1 MSDPRPIIEW
11 TGPNGNPVN
20 STDSIIVDEPVYD
33 GNETYVS
40 LRFLALRTSQG
51 GRYTCQ
57 SVLNSPASVKTATKD
72 IGVTVPTPR
81 VRITRTPS
89 TGVHIS
95 TLLNLTC
102 ITVMNTEVDTPMT
115 VTHLS
120 LIHI

>member
-1 MSDPRPIIEW
+1 MEDKLFLFFPPGLQNVVIDAVQSTAFAGASYTLNCTVMSDPRPIIEW

-72 IGVTVPTPR
+72 IVVT
-81 VRITRTPS
+81 
-89 TGVHIS
+89 GK
-95 TLLNLTC
+95 LL
-102 ITVMNTEVDTPMT
+102 M
-115 VTHLS
+115 
-120 LIHI
+120 